1 MSLKLEKYLSAEHGG
16 GTIIVANRT
25 KPFHWETFRVG
36 FLFEFL
42 IVIIIVSADN
52 FFLIYIY
59 FVAQLW
65 RVNETMFNLR
75 VSNKQFLRL
84 EDENKLVADIDSPG
98 NKETFEIVRNE
109 DDPNMVRIRASNGLF
124 LQVCTWIVWTFS
136 P

>member
-1 MSLKLEKYLSAEHGG
+1 M
-16 GTIIVANRT
+16 
-25 KPFHWETFRVG
+25 
-36 FLFEFL
+36 
-42 IVIIIVSADN
+42 
-52 FFLIYIY
+52 
-59 FVAQLW
+59 W

-124 LQVCTWIVWTFS
+124 LQVCISIVWTSS

>member
-1 MSLKLEKYLSAEHGG
+1 M
-16 GTIIVANRT
+16 
-25 KPFHWETFRVG
+25 
-36 FLFEFL
+36 
-42 IVIIIVSADN
+42 
-52 FFLIYIY
+52 
-59 FVAQLW
+59 W
-65 RVNETMFNLR
+65 RVNETMFNFR

-124 LQVCTWIVWTFS
+124 LQVCTSIVWTFS

>member
-1 MSLKLEKYLSAEHGG
+1 M
-16 GTIIVANRT
+16 
-25 KPFHWETFRVG
+25 
-36 FLFEFL
+36 
-42 IVIIIVSADN
+42 
-52 FFLIYIY
+52 
-59 FVAQLW
+59 W

-124 LQVCTWIVWTFS
+124 LQVRTSIV
-136 P
+136 